1 MKRYLILILGTFNI
15 LKKCAKD
22 NSNIIYL
29 SSSRVY
35 SIENL
40 YKLKKGTVKENFNIN
55 NPKSIYGFTKL
66 SSELLIKEYAYL
78 HTNKILN

>member
-1 MKRYLILILGTFNI
+1 MF

-35 SIENL
+35 AIENL
-40 YKLKKGTVKENFNIN
+40 YKLRKKGTVKE
-55 NPKSIYGFTKL
+55 T
-66 SSELLIKEYAYL
+66 LI
-78 HTNKILN
+78 